1 MHHARYLGNLGE
13 LLYNKSRS
21 LESMRFFKDGRIQA
35 WLQMRDF
42 GLEIEPVNIN
52 FAAER
57 NGVLVDSAREKTSEE
72 VLAQYSG
79 GGGAPAAAAGKA
91 A

>member
-1 MHHARYLGNLGE
+1 
-13 LLYNKSRS
+13 
-21 LESMRFFKDGRIQA
+21 
-35 WLQMRDF
+35 MRDF